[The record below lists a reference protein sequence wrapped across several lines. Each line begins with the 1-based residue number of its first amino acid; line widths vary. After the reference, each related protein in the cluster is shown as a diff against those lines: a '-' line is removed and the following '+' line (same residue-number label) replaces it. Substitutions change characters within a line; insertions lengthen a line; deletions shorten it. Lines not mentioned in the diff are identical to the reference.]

1 MNPHRLF
8 SAWALGAAAVLA
20 AGCAQPTAPRAAS
33 APASA
38 PAAPLSGLFRYMA
51 DAASIT
57 LCADGRR
64 LPVAME
70 GDYLA
75 LERAYTALPR
85 RVPGAE
91 VLVTLDA
98 DVQQR
103 PSAEPGQPPR
113 ASLVVRR
120 FDGAWPGESCG
131 DPKAWTA
138 LRGTYWKATR
148 LAGRPVA
155 VFEGGTEPHLL
166 MELGELRVAGSAGCN
181 RFMGTFVQ
189 EGDSLAFG
197 RLSTSRMECPTGM
210 GQERHF
216 LDTMDKVAFW
226 KTDGRHLDLF
236 DSQRRP
242 LARFEAVAG
251 R

>member
-1 MNPHRLF
+1 MTAMRTSRSL
-8 SAWALGAAAVLA
+8 ALVGAALLA
-20 AGCAQPTAPRAAS
+20 AGCAMPVAQRS
-33 APASA
+33 APA
-38 PAAPLSGLFRYMA
+38 PAAPPLTSGLFRYMA
-51 DAASIT
+51 DAPGIT

-64 LPVAME
+64 MPVAME
-70 GDYLA
+70 GDYLT
-75 LERAYTALPR
+75 LERAYTSLPR

-113 ASLVVRR
+113 ATLVVRR
-120 FDGAWPGESCG
+120 FDGVWPGESCG
-131 DPKAWTA
+131 DAKAWTR

-155 VFEGGTEPHLL
+155 VFEGGSEPHFEL
-166 MELGELRVAGSAGCN
+166 ELGELRVAGSAGCN
-181 RFMGTFVQ
+181 RFMGAFAI
-189 EGDSLAFG
+189 EGDSLSFG

-216 LDTMDKVAFW
+216 LDTLDKVAFW
-226 KTDGRHLDLF
+226 QTDGRHLDLF
-236 DSQRRP
+236 DSQRRV
-242 LARFEAVAG
+242 LARFEAVAQ